1 MAHKTSIMFTAIAFA
16 GIVGCGGSDQ
26 NTQPQTPPPPPQT
39 TGAMEPAPAPVTPTM
54 GTGDTSTMGNPS
66 ATSPG
71 MNNQGGLAT
80 NGSTNGSAM
89 GSGSGASSGMA
100 SGGTGDTSSTFTDE
114 QITAVTNAANTGE
127 VDQAKEAVKKAK
139 SGKVKTFAQHMITD
153 HGAAFKQQ
161 TDIEKK
167 ANITPQDNDTS
178 RQIQS
183 DGRTILSQIQGATG
197 ADFDRQY
204 IDAQVKEHQ
213 SVLDALDNKLIPA
226 AKNADLKSFLQKTRD
241 KVADHLKMA
250 KDIQSSLK

>member
-1 MAHKTSIMFTAIAFA
+1 MAYKTSIMFTAIAFA

-39 TGAMEPAPAPVTPTM
+39 TGAMEPAAPVTPTM

-66 ATSPG
+66 ATSTG

-80 NGSTNGSAM
+80 NGSTTGSAM
-89 GSGSGASSGMA
+89 GSGSGASSA
-100 SGGTGDTSSTFTDE
+100 SGGTGDTSSTLTDD
-114 QITAVTNAANTGE
+114 QIAAVTNAANTGE

-153 HGAAFKQQ
+153 HGAAFKAQ
-161 TDIEKK
+161 TDIERK
-167 ANITPQDNDTS
+167 ANINPQDNDTS

-183 DGRTILSQIQGATG
+183 DGRTILSQIQAATG

-226 AKNADLKSFLQKTRD
+226 AKNPDLKSFLQKQRD

-250 KDIQSSLK
+250 KDIQGSLK